1 MATHVTGDGPRT
13 LLLFALK
20 REAEPLV
27 ARLQPAWLEQYGTFA
42 FLKSL
47 PDPAD
52 VIEPSAEDV
61 VFDFAGVGAKAA
73 RSTLKR
79 LLAKFQQIELVIAA
93 GYCGALMP
101 GIPVGTV
108 ALPADVIDEQGGTW
122 PCSGNLPGTRGRLL
136 TASRLIG
143 VPAEKLALGG
153 RFGAEFVDMESAA
166 IAEVCAARGL
176 RFSAVRAVSD
186 SCDTALSPRLVTLL
200 SGGGVSFWKVM
211 SALIRRPGMLKEF
224 LRLNRDTKLAA
235 GNLAEALAQII
246 GH

>member
-52 VIEPSAEDV
+52 VIEPTAEDV
-61 VFDFAGVGAKAA
+61 LFDFTGVGAKAA
-73 RSTLKR
+73 RATLER
-79 LLAKFQQIELVIAA
+79 ILSKFPQIELVIAA
-93 GYCGALMP
+93 GYCGALQSR
-101 GIPVGTV
+101 IPVGAIAIPT
-108 ALPADVIDEQGGTW
+108 DVIDEQGKAW
-122 PCSGNLPGTRGRLL
+122 HCYSLQNEQRGRLL
-136 TASRLIG
+136 TTSRLIG
-143 VPAEKLALGG
+143 DPAEKGQLGQ
-153 RFGAEFVDMESAA
+153 RYEAEYVDMESAS

-176 RFSAVRAVSD
+176 RFATVRAVSD
-186 SCDTALSPRLVTLL
+186 THDTALSPELIRLLA
-200 SGGGVSFWKVM
+200 GGSVSIWKAIA
-211 SALIRRPGMLKEF
+211 ALIRRPRLFREF
-224 LRLNRDTKLAA
+224 RRLSRDTKLASR
-235 GNLAEALAQII
+235 NLAEVLARII